1 MSDKSVFLTLS
12 SVFKYLCANTDSRC
26 ITEGEEILNAN
37 HIILMGVVSDSE
49 EYVEL
54 SSIASLEIL
63 SSTDVKC
70 YWSYKKKA
78 VEEQ

>member
-54 SSIASLEIL
+54 LALCLQTSALKGSPLVDL
-63 SSTDVKC
+63 T
-70 YWSYKKKA
+70 SYLGRYYS
-78 VEEQ
+78 